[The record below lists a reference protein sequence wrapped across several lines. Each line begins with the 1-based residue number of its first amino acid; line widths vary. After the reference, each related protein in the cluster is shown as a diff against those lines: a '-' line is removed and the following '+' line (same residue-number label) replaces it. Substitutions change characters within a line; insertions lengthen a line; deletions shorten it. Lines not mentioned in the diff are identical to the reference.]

1 MSTRIERPEA
11 AALAGGALVM
21 VGACLPWLTLFAGMQ
36 RYSGLIATQGQILFA
51 GGVLA
56 VLWSAGIRRTDN
68 RGMRWAT
75 MFMGIALLA
84 VNLWLTSGPSLGLL
98 VSSVGIALLIIGPAI
113 GLLFDGGRNNKQ
125 RT

>member
-1 MSTRIERPEA
+1 MSTRIEKPEA

-21 VGACLPWLTLFAGMQ
+21 VGACLPWLTMFGGMQ
-36 RYSGLIATQGQILFA
+36 QYSGLIATHGQILFA

-84 VNLWLTSGPSLGLL
+84 VNLWLASGPSVGLL
-98 VSSVGIALLIIGPAI
+98 VSWVGIALLIIGPAL
-113 GLLFDGGRNNKQ
+113 GLLFGGGRYTQ